1 MEQYLY
7 WSSYVIKIKSLK
19 CNTSRYHEFKE
30 GGETYPHV
38 FPAPNKVQGQEKEK
52 GVDGGESIGQERYGE
67 GGEGEEDQGQ
77 AEVPGEHKDSQDKVR
92 HWRCEVWPEKSFFQE
107 EESELRVKF
116 EALKSKLK
124 LCKNEEN
131 KLKSELLEK

>member
-1 MEQYLY
+1 M
-7 WSSYVIKIKSLK
+7 SD
-19 CNTSRYHEFKE
+19 RYHEFKE

-52 GVDGGESIGQERYGE
+52 GVDGGKSIGQERYGE

-77 AEVPGEHKDSQDKVR
+77 AEVPGEHKDSQDKVG
-92 HWRCEVWPEKSFFQE
+92 HCIDDVKSDQKGA
-107 EESELRVKF
+107 SSKKKKIELRLNF